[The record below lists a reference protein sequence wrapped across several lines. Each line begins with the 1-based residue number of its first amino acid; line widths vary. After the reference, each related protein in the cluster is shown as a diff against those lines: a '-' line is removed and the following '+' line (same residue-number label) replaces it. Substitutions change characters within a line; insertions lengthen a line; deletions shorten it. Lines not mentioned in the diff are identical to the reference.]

1 MNRNA
6 SIVLA
11 LVVIGAL
18 VLGAIYIP
26 QYLEDS
32 RAVSSSVEF
41 YDADGDLIPLA
52 IYAGGAEV
60 VTMTVKA
67 RWTVDTTDIDPASFN
82 ARIRVDIAVLSLSG
96 VYEQVG
102 SATLNSDTMVQTT
115 YVVVGTW
122 VLADMLQAHMSGADK
137 MAGWTLRI
145 RADLTPTATDVAG
158 NPVTPDPP
166 TQDAATVTA
175 VLTWVTTTASM
186 TIISVEVNRWLVP

>member
-11 LVVIGAL
+11 IVVIGAL
-18 VLGAIYIP
+18 VLGAIYVP
-26 QYLEDS
+26 QILDAQ
-32 RAVSSSVEF
+32 RTVHSSVEF
-41 YDADGDLIPLA
+41 HDADGDLIPLA

-67 RWTVDTTDIDPASFN
+67 KWTVDATDIDPASFN
-82 ARIRVDIAVLSLSG
+82 AHIDVDIAVLSTSG
-96 VYEQVG
+96 VYEQLG
-102 SATLNSDTMVQTT
+102 SVSLDSSVMVQTT
-115 YVVVGTW
+115 YVAVHTW
-122 VLADMLQAHMSGADK
+122 VLADLLQEYMTDAHKA
-137 MAGWTLRI
+137 AGWTLRI
-145 RADLTPTATDVAG
+145 RTTLTPTATDIAG
-158 NPVTPDPP
+158 NPVVPDPP